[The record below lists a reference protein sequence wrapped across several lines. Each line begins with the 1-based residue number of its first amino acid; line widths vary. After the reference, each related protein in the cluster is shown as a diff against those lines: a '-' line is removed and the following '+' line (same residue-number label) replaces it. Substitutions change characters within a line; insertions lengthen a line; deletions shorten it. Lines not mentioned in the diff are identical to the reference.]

1 MAAVFGFLA
10 RQTQANALRPQARP
24 SPGLNRICTEQ
35 QRGEKS
41 GNRRALSTTIKPTTP
56 HPTTYTNTTMPP
68 AVQVVACPP
77 RPHLILDD
85 DDEIDQTTAL
95 PPVNSGLVRPVAM
108 KVQAHVA
115 RPVPMKVARPIP
127 QRATEQFY
135 DEAYRHGIP
144 AYAVNA
150 AIMDSHDWH
159 RKWTQQDEEGHT
171 MPHDNPKPLV
181 DGALPQ
187 QYAYQTPDVPDM
199 VLDRLAGAR
208 NPSPEMEESL
218 NAERKRGRWEEPE
231 EDEQPLL
238 VNLSRPLPQRPVPDS
253 SAPVPP
259 LLQILWDNEQ
269 SGLPI
274 ASPSEASLDD
284 GFIVAPAAK
293 RPVPIRPAAPALQE
307 DDDDEDEPYGV
318 SRGIGVQHAPLNMPP
333 PNMLVRPVALRVPR
347 PVIAQLPSS
356 SNMSIPKFINAD
368 EQSCSKVSVI
378 TNGSGLS
385 NVRYSESFGYDFHT
399 DAPQVQAVM
408 VEDDGMDIEKE
419 ISLEESL
426 VKRRDELL
434 RALAISGGDAQAEAF
449 VETIDPLHEVFEEQD
464 VDTRLVTNENS
475 EKTVQ
480 GTWLTL
486 TKPTFFGNL
495 GENDSGDPMYTL
507 GRMTFDMFSP
517 TNLVCSLQGNFN
529 SIEVVGDEQRDEMLK
544 AGLVPKGLREEV
556 ENREV
561 VLRTYK

>member
-1 MAAVFGFLA
+1 
-10 RQTQANALRPQARP
+10 
-24 SPGLNRICTEQ
+24 
-35 QRGEKS
+35 
-41 GNRRALSTTIKPTTP
+41 
-56 HPTTYTNTTMPP
+56 MPP

-77 RPHLILDD
+77 QPHLVVD
-85 DDEIDQTTAL
+85 DDEIDLTTVL
-95 PPVNSGLVRPVAM
+95 PPVNSGLVRPVAL
-108 KVQAHVA
+108 KVQAQVA

-135 DEAYRHGIP
+135 DEAYRQGIP

-150 AIMDSHDWH
+150 AIMESHDWH

-171 MPHDNPKPLV
+171 MPHDHQRPLV
-181 DGALPQ
+181 SGALPQ
-187 QYAYQTPDVPDM
+187 QYAYQSPEVPDM
-199 VLDRLAGAR
+199 VLERMAGAR

-218 NAERKRGRWEEPE
+218 NAERKRGRWDAEAQPSLPRPE
-231 EDEQPLL
+231 
-238 VNLSRPLPQRPVPDS
+238 PQRHVPV
-253 SAPVPP
+253 SAAPAPP
-259 LLQILWDNEQ
+259 LLQILWDNEK
-269 SGLPI
+269 SGQ
-274 ASPSEASLDD
+274 SPSEDSYDD
-284 GFIVAPAAK
+284 DEDYMVAPAAK
-293 RPVPIRPAAPALQE
+293 RPVPIRPAAPAL
-307 DDDDEDEPYGV
+307 DDDDDDQYGP
-318 SRGIGVQHAPLNMPP
+318 SGCMGVQHPPVNMPP

-368 EQSCSKVSVI
+368 EHSCSKVSVI

-385 NVRYSESFGYDFHT
+385 CGKSTESYGFDFHT
-399 DAPQVQAVM
+399 DAPLAQAVM
-408 VEDDGMDIEKE
+408 IEDELETAEREM
-419 ISLEESL
+419 SLEESL

-434 RALAISGGDAQAEAF
+434 QALAISGGDAQAESF
-449 VETIDPLHEVFEEQD
+449 VKTIDPLNAVFEEQD
-464 VDTRLVTNENS
+464 VDTRLVTNS
-475 EKTVQ
+475 DSDKTVQ

-495 GENDSGDPMYTL
+495 GENDAGDPMYTL

-529 SIEVVGDEQRDEMLK
+529 SIEIVGDEQRGSVLE

-556 ENREV
+556 ENRDV